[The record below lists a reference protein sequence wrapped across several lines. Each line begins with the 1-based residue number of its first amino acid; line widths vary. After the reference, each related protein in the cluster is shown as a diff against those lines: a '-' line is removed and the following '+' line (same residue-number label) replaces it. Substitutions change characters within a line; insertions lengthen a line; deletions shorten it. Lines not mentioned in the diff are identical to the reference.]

1 MNIPINKDFE
11 TAYKENA
18 WKGYSRGE
26 LKYGALGLAVALIS
40 GGLLIGVLK
49 VHYQTGIYLSV
60 FCMAPVVAA
69 GFWKSKNGLSLTD
82 YYKAVKYREKT
93 QRLVY
98 KAREYRFVE
107 PEEELPFPGK
117 SKAERRKMVK
127 DHKKYVKKL
136 QKEQRTEQ
144 RRLQE
149 GAKKK

>member
-11 TAYKENA
+11 TTYKENA

-26 LKYGALGLAVALIS
+26 LKYGALGLAVAVIS
-40 GGLLIGVLK
+40 GVLLIFVMK
-49 VHYQTGIYLSV
+49 VHYQIGIYLSV

-69 GFWKSKNGLSLTD
+69 GFWKSRNGLPLTEH
-82 YYKAVKYREKT
+82 YKAIKYREKT

-107 PEEELPFPGK
+107 PKEELPFSGK
-117 SKAERRKMVK
+117 TKAERRKMVK
-127 DHKKYVKKL
+127 NHKKQVKKL
-136 QKEQRTEQ
+136 HKGQRIEQ
-144 RRLQE
+144 RRLQK